1 MKIIKSILLSLA
13 AVMMLGNL
21 SSCQKADSE
30 FEHTNNLISNMYMT
44 IKAGGS
50 GLNGVIT
57 EYNAQ
62 GEIVPAD
69 ELTVESVAGGYGVI
83 LFVVDLSLKGEYDP
97 EHCYLNASLTFD
109 EIIKP
114 GLGGVKDI
122 TNRDPETGKARGIE
136 FQCWPGVGAP
146 RTYKVIGY
154 FEGEETITP
163 EN

>member
-1 MKIIKSILLSLA
+1 MKIIKSILFTLA

-30 FEHTNNLISNMYMT
+30 FEHTNNLISNMVMT
-44 IKAGGS
+44 LKAGGS

-62 GEIVPAD
+62 GEVVPAKD
-69 ELTVESVAGGYGVI
+69 VTVESVAGGYGVI
-83 LFVVDLSLKGEYDP
+83 EFVVGLELKGEYDP
-97 EHCYLNASLTFD
+97 ERCYLNASLTFD

-114 GLGGVKDI
+114 GLGGIKNI
-122 TNRDPETGKARGIE
+122 TNRDPETGIARGIE
-136 FQCWPGVGAP
+136 FQCYPGVGAP

-154 FEGEETITP
+154 FDGEYQITP